1 MQRGSTLWTVTR
13 FPQAV
18 QANWPF
24 AKVPAGQN
32 STYSSSPAL
41 ADETLN
47 CDSSTSS
54 PFTSGPRIASRSILL
69 VGRQERSVNRLATTF
84 NVHFRGGSTIVALSR
99 CGGTATRFLDRAG
112 SVSRVLLAVQPFVR
126 EPSAE
131 FSRAGTGSP
140 PRNGSDPVERCLEP
154 VWLAEVLVDS
164 SRTFWKGIPS
174 GHDG

>member
-32 STYSSSPAL
+32 STYSSSPAI

-47 CDSSTSS
+47 CDSSTAS
-54 PFTSGPRIASRSILL
+54 PFTSGPWIASRSILL

-84 NVHFRGGSTIVALSR
+84 TVHFRGGSGDRRAVAFWR
-99 CGGTATRFLDRAG
+99 KRDTRALDGA
-112 SVSRVLLAVQPFVR
+112 SL
-126 EPSAE
+126 
-131 FSRAGTGSP
+131 
-140 PRNGSDPVERCLEP
+140 
-154 VWLAEVLVDS
+154 
-164 SRTFWKGIPS
+164 RTR
-174 GHDG
+174 D